1 MAEQDT
7 FPRRLL
13 TSLGTSMG
21 LVAMC
26 CGAPVRLRA
35 LTASRLDGHRR

>member
-1 MAEQDT
+1 MADQDT

-13 TSLGTSMG
+13 TALGTCMG

-35 LTASRLDGHRR
+35 LTEARLDGHRR